1 MRLTAKIGGVE
12 HKSIE
17 KPKMKH
23 LRIGGKLGN
32 MQKKMEDEPDV
43 MYEYIDEIYTY
54 IKDTFPKVQDE
65 DIDNMPAEKFMELV
79 ADIAQW
85 ANGGHAGEQK
95 KN

>member
-1 MRLTAKIGGVE
+1 MKLTAKIGAVE

-23 LRIGGKLGN
+23 LRIGGKLGS
-32 MQKKMEDEPDV
+32 MQKKMEDDPDV

-54 IKDTFPKVQDE
+54 IKDTFPKVRDE
-65 DIDNMPAEKFMELV
+65 DIDNMPTEKFMELV
-79 ADIAQW
+79 GDIAQW
-85 ANGGHAGEQK
+85 ANGGHTGEQK